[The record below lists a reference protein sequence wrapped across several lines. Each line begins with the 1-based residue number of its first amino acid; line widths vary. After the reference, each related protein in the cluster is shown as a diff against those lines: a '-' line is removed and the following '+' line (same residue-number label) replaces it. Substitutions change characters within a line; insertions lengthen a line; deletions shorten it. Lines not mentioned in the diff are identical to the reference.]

1 MWALYE
7 EIRGTMDKISFD
19 FTKTE
24 YLQICEE
31 AMLSDLQ
38 RELLEDKIKG
48 LTIVEMSMKH
58 SISPETTKRQIQKM
72 KKKILKVV

>member
-1 MWALYE
+1 MWAFYE
-7 EIRGTMDKISFD
+7 EIRDTMDKIKFD

-24 YLQICEE
+24 YLRICDE

-38 RELLEDKIKG
+38 KELLEDKIKG

-58 SISPETTKRQIQKM
+58 SISPETTKRQIQKI
-72 KKKILKVV
+72 KKRILKIV